1 MFQQIQSKKKEWFHR
16 LLLFSFLLAGI
27 SLRVEAKGKKANSA
41 PKPLAALDARM
52 QQFIRIG
59 DFPGAVLIVRKG
71 NRTLVRK
78 AWGKLTYKG
87 KEKPDPAK
95 SVYDLASVTKAIAV
109 ATSMMHLYD
118 EKKIDLEAPLST
130 YLKATHGFPL
140 ADLTLERLLSHKTGL
155 PPYYFP
161 NYWLLSKDLWK
172 ESNFSPVPTP
182 HFPDPYRGKYLPKGF
197 RQVMLRDMCQLP
209 FHGKNKTIYSDLNY
223 ILLGTVIEEVTS
235 KRLDEYLNNW
245 LIQPMGLKST
255 CFNPLLN
262 GIALER
268 TVPTSENADLR
279 GWVNDNEAAKLAG
292 ICGAAG
298 LFSSADDLIQ
308 IADMLRA
315 GGEWNGKRYLQ
326 ASTIKRFAW
335 KLEPGHVRSLGWQ
348 KPAANR
354 RTKTIA
360 PPKASMTAFGHTG
373 YTGTLFWV
381 DPQKDL
387 SIVFLTNVTYP
398 RDGLSHFKEK
408 AGYKT
413 VLRLVYDLL

>member
-1 MFQQIQSKKKEWFHR
+1 MLHPFSTSKKEWFTR
-16 LLLFSFLLAGI
+16 LLLFSFLLFGKTGL
-27 SLRVEAKGKKANSA
+27 SEAKGKKSA
-41 PKPLAALDARM
+41 SPKNAMALLDARM
-52 QQFIRIG
+52 QHFIKVG

-71 NRTLVRK
+71 DKTLVRK

-87 KEKPDPAK
+87 KEKPDPSK
-95 SVYDLASVTKAIAV
+95 SVYDLASVTKAVAV

-118 EKKIDLEAPLST
+118 EKKIDLEAPLT
-130 YLKATHGFPL
+130 RYLKASQGFPL
-140 ADLTLERLLSHKTGL
+140 GELTLERLLSHKTGL

-182 HFPDPYRGKYLPKGF
+182 QFPDPYRGKYLPKGF

-223 ILLGTVIEEVTS
+223 ILLGSVIEEVTG
-235 KRLDEYLNNW
+235 KRLDEYLNDW
-245 LIQPMGLKST
+245 LIRPMGLKST

-268 TVPTSENADLR
+268 TVPTTENADLQ

-298 LFSSADDLIQ
+298 LFSTGDELIQ

-315 GGEWNGKRYLQ
+315 GGKWNGKRFLQ

-360 PPKASMTAFGHTG
+360 PPKASLSAFGHTG

-387 SIVFLTNVTYP
+387 SIVLLTNVTYP
-398 RDGLSHFKEK
+398 KDGLSHFKEK